1 MFDIGWQELFL
12 IAALALIIVGPKDLP
27 RALRAVMKGIKKIR
41 ALASEFQ
48 SGVDDMAREVDLEEI
63 KNNNS
68 DLKSEK
74 RDIILKSFSK
84 KARIINKKN
93 LSTVEIKRQ
102 DKLAKEF
109 GDCK

>member
-1 MFDIGWQELFL
+1 MINGIPSGLDDINEKE
-12 IAALALIIVGPKDLP
+12 IIDGF
-27 RALRAVMKGIKKIR
+27 I
-41 ALASEFQ
+41 
-48 SGVDDMAREVDLEEI
+48 EEI

-93 LSTVEIKRQ
+93 LSTVEMNLIIDLIYFKT
-102 DKLAKEF
+102 EF
-109 GDCK
+109 I